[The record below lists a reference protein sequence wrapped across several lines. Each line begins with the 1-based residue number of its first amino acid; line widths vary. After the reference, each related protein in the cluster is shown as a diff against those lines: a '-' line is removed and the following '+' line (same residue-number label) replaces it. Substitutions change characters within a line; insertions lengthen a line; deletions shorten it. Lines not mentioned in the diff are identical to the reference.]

1 VSTAEPLFTLAEF
14 AQAASV
20 VHRHVLPT
28 PQFAWPLLGEALGA
42 EVWVK
47 HEDCTPTG
55 AFKVR
60 GGLVYM
66 DRLVR
71 ERPDVRGVVAATR
84 GNHGQSIALAG
95 RHAGIAVTIV
105 VPHGNSPDKNAAM
118 RAFGAELIEH
128 GHDFQAAREHA
139 AVLADER
146 GLEMVP
152 SFHRDL
158 CLGVATY
165 AHELLT
171 ATGELDAVYV
181 PVGLGSGI
189 CGLITIRDLLGLRT
203 EIIGVCAELAPA
215 TALSFA
221 AGTAVSTESSAT
233 FVDGIATRVPD
244 PEAIEVIVAGAARI
258 VQISENACAE
268 AVRLM
273 MRCTHHLIEPS
284 GAAAL
289 AGLIA
294 DQAVDADRVA
304 GRRLAVIASG
314 GNMDASIL
322 TEILAGR
329 TPTPHSSS

>member
-1 VSTAEPLFTLAEF
+1 
-14 AQAASV
+14 
-20 VHRHVLPT
+20 
-28 PQFAWPLLGEALGA
+28 
-42 EVWVK
+42 VK

-66 DRLVR
+66 DRLLR
-71 ERPDVRGVVAATR
+71 EKPHVRGVVCATR
-84 GNHGQSIALAG
+84 GNHGQSVAFAG
-95 RHAGIAVTIV
+95 KQAGVAVTIV

-118 RAFGAELIEH
+118 RGFGAELIEH

-139 AVLADER
+139 AVLAAER

-158 CLGVATY
+158 SLGVATY

-221 AGTAVSTESSAT
+221 AGTAVSTESAAT
-233 FVDGIATRVPD
+233 FVDGVATRVPD
-244 PEAIEVIVAGAARI
+244 PAAIDVIVRGAARI
-258 VQISENACAE
+258 VQISEDACAE

-273 MRCTHHLIEPS
+273 MRCTHHLVEPS

-289 AGLIA
+289 AGLITDQSA
-294 DQAVDADRVA
+294 DSGRIA

-322 TEILAGR
+322 SEILAGR
-329 TPTPHSSS
+329 TPTP